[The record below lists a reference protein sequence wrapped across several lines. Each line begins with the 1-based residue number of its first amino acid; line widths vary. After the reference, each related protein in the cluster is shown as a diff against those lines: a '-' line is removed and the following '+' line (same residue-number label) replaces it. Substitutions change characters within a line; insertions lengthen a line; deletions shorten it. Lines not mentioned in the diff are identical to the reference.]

1 VTQDAED
8 VVLEVR
14 DDGPGIPVEDQ
25 EHLFQRFYRAA
36 GGKASGSGLGL
47 AIASELATRLD
58 GTIELASTQGDTV
71 FTLKLP
77 PAGPEP
83 TRSELVADVAS

>member
-1 VTQDAED
+1 
-8 VVLEVR
+8 VR
-14 DDGPGIPVEDQ
+14 DDGPGVPAEDQ
-25 EHLFQRFYRAA
+25 KHLFQRFYRAG

-58 GTIELASTQGDTV
+58 GSIQLVSRPGETV

-77 PAGPEP
+77 PAAPGRAPEKI
-83 TRSELVADVAS
+83 VADVAS